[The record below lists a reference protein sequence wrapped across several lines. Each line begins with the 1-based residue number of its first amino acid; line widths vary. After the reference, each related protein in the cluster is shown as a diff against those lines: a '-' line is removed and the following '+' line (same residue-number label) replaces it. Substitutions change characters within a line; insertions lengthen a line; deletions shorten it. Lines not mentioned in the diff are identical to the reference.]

1 MTCEHCE
8 ALLDQYLKGVMD
20 AGEKAE
26 LTAHLEGCPACRL
39 RLQVLEDCQGI
50 NEMDEVPVGFSASW
64 RQAIREE
71 EVIPMKRHWT
81 RWLATAAALVVLIA
95 GTWLTGNELRRLPG
109 RQPMVE
115 AAYGGGP
122 YEAAPEADFAS
133 VSFDMEMPRSAAP
146 VTRSM
151 MEAAPAAEEKGAG
164 QQQAKIIRTISFT
177 SSTRNFDQDYQKIRQ
192 DLESAGGRI
201 ENADVRTGSGGL
213 RSAYLTLRIPAD
225 KLDGFAEMLKGMGH
239 LQSFSESAEDVSERY
254 ADTAGRLKT
263 QKEKMERL
271 TALLA
276 KAVSVEDLVALESAI
291 ADTQYLI
298 DSYTGQLQ
306 GMDSR
311 VNDATLR
318 LTLNEMSA
326 LDTAETREEN
336 LWERIAS
343 GVSHMWK
350 LLKEWAADA
359 AVFLVAAVPVLIL
372 IAIVAVLVK
381 IVVKRRKNK

>member
-164 QQQAKIIRTISFT
+164 QQQAKIIRTISLT

-225 KLDGFAEMLKGMGH
+225 KLDSFAEMLKGMRGH

-263 QKEKMERL
+263 PEGEDGAPDRP
-271 TALLA
+271 LA
-276 KAVSVEDLVALESAI
+276 KAERAWRTWWPWKAI

-298 DSYTGQLQ
+298 DSYTGC
-306 GMDSR
+306 
-311 VNDATLR
+311 N
-318 LTLNEMSA
+318 
-326 LDTAETREEN
+326 
-336 LWERIAS
+336 
-343 GVSHMWK
+343 
-350 LLKEWAADA
+350 
-359 AVFLVAAVPVLIL
+359 
-372 IAIVAVLVK
+372 
-381 IVVKRRKNK
+381 RR